1 MGKLKMRKMKIQ
13 KRRRK
18 RQRERRRREIR
29 GKERTRSLKR
39 KGTVRIVTLRSWM
52 RKMTGRRKKDLKN
65 RFVFCCL

>member
-1 MGKLKMRKMKIQ
+1 MGKLKMRMMKIQ
-13 KRRRK
+13 KRK
-18 RQRERRRREIR
+18 RQRERKRRETQ
-29 GKERTRSLKR
+29 GKERTRNLKR